1 MQALCDLTLKSKFKF
16 RKPVFKD
23 EGGGLDDDADEMK
36 DDDREG
42 RADMADEV
50 HAEVSEGEI
59 DEEMDF
65 GVAGGI

>member
-1 MQALCDLTLKSKFKF
+1 MQALCDLTLKGKFKF

-36 DDDREG
+36 DDDMDG